1 VRRITSGFVVLSAL
15 ALGACG
21 GGGGTP
27 HVQTSREYA
36 EAREREINDPG
47 PSFDQRLAAMP
58 GDDDIDRAI
67 ALATST
73 PDYDFG
79 AVDLLGNELL
89 VKRDPRIVTALI
101 DAVSHAAFPS
111 RNRAA
116 SALAKAN
123 IIEARTAI
131 LLQLK
136 NAQFAGDLV
145 EALGQLGD
153 ESTVHELSYLAA
165 NTESA
170 EVRGNANA
178 AKHLIAKR
186 IEGEQ
191 Q

>member
-1 VRRITSGFVVLSAL
+1 MRSVTSAFVVLSAL

-21 GGGGTP
+21 GEKQ
-27 HVQTSREYA
+27 HEQTAREYA

-47 PSFDQRLAAMP
+47 PTFDQRLAAMP

-67 ALATST
+67 ALATNT

-79 AVDLLGNELL
+79 AIDLLANELL
-89 VKRDPRIVTALI
+89 VKRDPRIVNALI

-116 SALAKAN
+116 EALGKAN

-136 NAQFAGDLV
+136 NAHFAGDLV
-145 EALGQLGD
+145 EALGRLGD
-153 ESTVHELSYLAA
+153 EATVHELSYLAE
-165 NTESA
+165 NTDSD
-170 EVRGNANA
+170 EVRSNANA
-178 AKHLIAKR
+178 VKHLIAKR
-186 IEGEQ
+186 LAAEGQ
-191 Q
+191 

>member
-1 VRRITSGFVVLSAL
+1 MGIRMRMSLGRHRARRNEMTVRRITSGFYVVVAL

-21 GGGGTP
+21 GGGEKQ
-27 HVQTSREYA
+27 HEQTAREYA
-36 EAREREINDPG
+36 QAREREINDPG
-47 PSFDQRLAAMP
+47 PTFDQRLAAMP

-67 ALATST
+67 ALAAST

-116 SALAKAN
+116 QALGKAN

-136 NAQFAGDLV
+136 NAHF
-145 EALGQLGD
+145 
-153 ESTVHELSYLAA
+153 
-165 NTESA
+165 
-170 EVRGNANA
+170 
-178 AKHLIAKR
+178 
-186 IEGEQ
+186 
-191 Q
+191 